1 METLRYSPTK
11 LLTTT
16 LLCGVTAAIFLWVF
30 LNPESVADIR
40 RARLFATGFGHA
52 VLAPLLVLMCLC
64 VAWRGALIMVGDRKA
79 VEALPDGLVITTWW
93 RSRRIAWAD
102 FGNAEI
108 RLTGWGKHKAWEL
121 AILYRSTGTFGSS
134 TAKLA
139 LGTTELHQARYQEFI
154 DSLNAMGAQFAGRRQ
169 QRSVPESE
177 AIAPSSFDAD
187 AALARYMARKTA
199 GGIEESHA
207 AAPAPRA
214 TFGRKGL

>member
-1 METLRYSPTK
+1 METLRYSQTK
-11 LLTTT
+11 LLTMTI
-16 LLCGVTAAIFLWVF
+16 LCGLTAAVFLWVF
-30 LNPESVADIR
+30 LNPESVAEIR

-52 VLAPLLVLMCLC
+52 VLAPLLVLLCLC

-108 RLTGWGKHKAWEL
+108 RLNGWGKHKAWEL
-121 AILYRSTGTFGSS
+121 VILYRSGDAFGSS

-139 LGTTELHQARYQEFI
+139 LGTTELHEARYDEFARA
-154 DSLNAMGAQFAGRRQ
+154 LNATGARYSGGRQ

-177 AIAPSSFDAD
+177 ALAPTSFDAD
-187 AALARYMARKTA
+187 AALANYLAKKASGAT
-199 GGIEESHA
+199 E
-207 AAPAPRA
+207 APRA
-214 TFGRKGL
+214 AVRTGFGRKGL